1 MADKVGGGAW
11 YYVGGGTEPNSP
23 IEVVP
28 AEKRQLP
35 PAAMSATIAATSNR
49 CGIFWRMQNFFC
61 SRKANLFQLWGPP
74 EPTFMGSPDP
84 KAGLEKGIWILPW
97 VEVSEI
103 CFEIKRVNFRCTLK
117 SPSNKSIRVHV
128 VSQTCVAHSAVWR
141 PCRDTTDCCYACCL
155 EPTRP
160 KSPPPSSSLFFHF
173 IHRDAIQRRMLR
185 DYICLGLRLSLWA
198 DARIVFELNEGLLG
212 GALTVCDLVV
222 DCDLVAIFLSKC
234 LPRKFRTSGSLLQ
247 EVLKLVVLGDAA
259 HRHSHLW
266 WTLVLNGNRSST
278 LGCWNRQSKL
288 ISIEL

>member
-35 PAAMSATIAATSNR
+35 RAAISATIAATSNR

-74 EPTFMGSPDP
+74 EPTFTGSPDP

-97 VEVSEI
+97 DEVSEI

-155 EPTRP
+155 QPTRP
-160 KSPPPSSSLFFHF
+160 KSPPPPSLFISYIVTLYKDECLEIIFDWVCASLYEPMHASF
-173 IHRDAIQRRMLR
+173 LSWMR
-185 DYICLGLRLSLWA
+185 DYWEVRFGSRLRFGSNFFYQSVCPESSGRAGHYCKKYLNLS
-198 DARIVFELNEGLLG
+198 
-212 GALTVCDLVV
+212 
-222 DCDLVAIFLSKC
+222 S
-234 LPRKFRTSGSLLQ
+234 
-247 EVLKLVVLGDAA
+247 
-259 HRHSHLW
+259 
-266 WTLVLNGNRSST
+266 
-278 LGCWNRQSKL
+278 
-288 ISIEL
+288 